1 VKKSVWRLWLPLSL
15 AIALLALNCG
25 VALLYTIPER
35 LRGRRMS
42 ARLAEERKRVKEIE
56 RRMRS
61 SRNSAAILDENTKDS
76 EEFYRRVRGDR
87 GRTVVET
94 QQELWQMAEKS
105 GLAPK
110 TLTCVQEEL
119 KAVPLTRL
127 RVTMPLS
134 GSYDQLLSFL
144 GRVEEAKRFLIV
156 DGVRLSSK
164 KDRVRALDINI
175 SAYFHDEESD
185 DRSRGE
191 HSLRRPQR
199 KRR

>member
-1 VKKSVWRLWLPLSL
+1 MKKGVWRLWLPSAL
-15 AIALLALNCG
+15 AFALLALNCG
-25 VALLYTIPER
+25 AALVYTLPES

-42 ARLAEERKRVKEIE
+42 ARLEQE
-56 RRMRS
+56 RRRMAEIAQRIRA
-61 SRNSAAILDENTKDS
+61 SRDRAAILDENAKGAR
-76 EEFYRRVRGDR
+76 EFYRRVRRDR
-87 GRTVVET
+87 SSAVVET
-94 QQELWQMAEKS
+94 QQRLWRIAEES

-144 GRVEEAKRFLIV
+144 GRVEQAEQFLIV

-164 KDRVRALDINI
+164 KDRDRALDVRI
-175 SAYFHDEESD
+175 SAYFHAGGSD
-185 DRSRGE
+185 DSARVK
-191 HSLRRPQR
+191 RRP
-199 KRR
+199 RRRR